1 MERAPGPLCQSGMLE
16 GIHAKMSSN
25 TLEGRREEAGIA
37 STRNVSCPDCGSVE
51 VVRDNEKGEII
62 CAKCGLVLVDHRIDT
77 GPEWRAFTSDE
88 RDTRSRTGA
97 PESFTMHDKGLA
109 TTIDWRD
116 RDGKG
121 SSFSVKQRAQIYRLR
136 RWQIRTRVHSS
147 MDRNL
152 AQAMTEI
159 DRLASQLGMSPSIKE
174 DAARMYRKLIAGRLW
189 RSRSIDA
196 TSAAAVYAACRQR
209 GSPRSIEEI
218 AEHSRESKKKISAHY
233 RMLVTKLKLR
243 MPISSPEMYVPR
255 FISDLDL
262 PTEVQCTTMEILEK
276 AREVRGLV
284 TGRDP
289 RGLCAAAIYIAAI
302 INDCRVTQRDISR
315 VSGVTEVTIRNR
327 YKELVSR
334 LDLSINPQTLAVAI

>member
-1 MERAPGPLCQSGMLE
+1 
-16 GIHAKMSSN
+16 MSSN
-25 TLEGRREEAGIA
+25 TLEGREEVG
-37 STRNVSCPDCGSVE
+37 TLGTQNVSCPECGGVE
-51 VVRDNEKGEII
+51 VVRDNEKGELI
-62 CAKCGLVLVDHRIDT
+62 CAKCGLVLSDHRIDT

-97 PESFTMHDKGLA
+97 PESFTMHDKGLS

-121 SSFSVKQRAQIYRLR
+121 GTFSAKQRAQIYRLR
-136 RWQIRTRVHSS
+136 KWQIRTRVHSS
-147 MDRNL
+147 LDRNL

-159 DRLASQLGMSPSIKE
+159 DRLASQLGMSPSLKE

-196 TSAAAVYAACRQR
+196 TAAAAVYAACRHR

-218 AEHSRESKKKISAHY
+218 AEHSRENKKKISAHY

-243 MPISSPEMYVPR
+243 MPISSPAMYVPR
-255 FISDLDL
+255 FISELNL
-262 PTEVQCTTMEILEK
+262 PREVQYTTMEILEK

-289 RGLCAAAIYIAAI
+289 RGLAAAAIYIAAI

-334 LDLSINPQTLAVAI
+334 LKLTIALEAMAIAV

>member
-1 MERAPGPLCQSGMLE
+1 
-16 GIHAKMSSN
+16 MSSN
-25 TLEGRREEAGIA
+25 TLEGREELGTIG
-37 STRNVSCPDCGSVE
+37 TQNVSCPECGGVE
-51 VVRDNEKGEII
+51 VVRDNEKGELI
-62 CAKCGLVLVDHRIDT
+62 CAKCGLVLSDHRIDS

-97 PESFTMHDKGLA
+97 PESYAMHDKGLS

-121 SSFSVKQRAQIYRLR
+121 GSFSAKQRAQIYRLR
-136 RWQIRTRVHSS
+136 KWQIRTRVHSS
-147 MDRNL
+147 LDRNL

-159 DRLASQLGMSPSIKE
+159 DRLASQLGMSQSLKE

-196 TSAAAVYAACRQR
+196 TAAAAVYAACRHR

-218 AEHSRESKKKISAHY
+218 AEHSRENKKKISAHY

-243 MPISSPEMYVPR
+243 MPISSPAMYVPR
-255 FISDLDL
+255 FISELNL
-262 PTEVQCTTMEILEK
+262 PTEVQCTTMDILERAK
-276 AREVRGLV
+276 EVRGLV

-289 RGLCAAAIYIAAI
+289 RGLAAAAIYVAAI

-315 VSGVTEVTIRNR
+315 ISGVTEVTIRNR

-334 LDLSINPQTLAVAI
+334 LKLTIAPEAMAIAV

>member
-1 MERAPGPLCQSGMLE
+1 MLE
-16 GIHAKMSSN
+16 GTSAEMSSN
-25 TLEGRREEAGIA
+25 TLEGREEVGRI
-37 STRNVSCPDCGSVE
+37 STHNVSCPECGGVE
-51 VVRDNEKGEII
+51 VIRDNEKGELI
-62 CAKCGLVLVDHRIDT
+62 CGKCGLVLSDHRIDS

-88 RDTRSRTGA
+88 RDSRSRTGA
-97 PESFTMHDKGLA
+97 PESFSMHDKGLA

-121 SSFSVKQRAQIYRLR
+121 GTFSAKQRAQIYRLR
-136 RWQIRTRVHSS
+136 KWQIRTRVHSS
-147 MDRNL
+147 LDRNL

-159 DRLASQLGMSPSIKE
+159 DRLSSQLGMSQSLKE

-196 TSAAAVYAACRQR
+196 TAAAAVYAACRHR

-218 AEHSRESKKKISAHY
+218 AEHSRENKKKISAHY

-243 MPISSPEMYVPR
+243 MPISSPAMYVPR
-255 FISDLDL
+255 FVSELDL

-276 AREVRGLV
+276 AKEVRGLI

-289 RGLCAAAIYIAAI
+289 RGLAAAAIYVAAI
-302 INDCRVTQRDISR
+302 MNNCRVTQRDISR

-327 YKELVSR
+327 YKELVSK
-334 LDLSINPQTLAVAI
+334 LKLTITPEAMAIAV

>member
-1 MERAPGPLCQSGMLE
+1 MATNT
-16 GIHAKMSSN
+16 AVN
-25 TLEGRREEAGIA
+25 TLDDGRRENIGLVQTPNI
-37 STRNVSCPDCGSVE
+37 SCPECGAVQ
-51 VVRDNEKGEII
+51 VIRDDDKGEII
-62 CAKCGLVLVDHRIDT
+62 CARCGLVLSDHRIDS

-88 RDTRSRTGA
+88 RDSRSRTGA
-97 PESFTMHDKGLA
+97 PESLGIHDKGLS
-109 TTIDWRD
+109 TILDWRD

-121 SSFSVKQRAQIYRLR
+121 GLFSPKQRAQIFRLR
-136 RWQIRTRVHSS
+136 KLQIRTRVHSS
-147 MDRNL
+147 LDRNL

-159 DRLASQLGMSPSIKE
+159 DRLSSQLGLSPALKE
-174 DAARMYRKLIAGRLW
+174 HAARMYRKLIAGRLW

-196 TSAAAVYAACRQR
+196 TAAAAVYAACRHR

-255 FISDLDL
+255 FISELNL
-262 PTEVQCTTMEILEK
+262 SPEVQRLTMDILDR
-276 AREVRGLV
+276 AREVRGLI

-289 RGLCAAAIYIAAI
+289 RGLAAAAIYIASI
-302 INDCRVTQRDISR
+302 LTDSRVTQRDISD

-327 YKELVSR
+327 YKELVSK
-334 LDLSINPQTLAVAI
+334 LKLSRAPEVMEITA